1 MPRRWRACTESGD
14 HLQQSGKPKTAAAAR
29 QFLSA
34 GLSLLRGVTGD
45 DAYEK
50 YAPHMARTDPGA
62 TLMTARDFFRAQ
74 QERQWSCINGCC

>member
-1 MPRRWRACTESGD
+1 MPRRWRACTDSRQD
-14 HLQQSGKPKTAAAAR
+14 VQQSGKPKPAAAAR

-50 YAPHMARTDPGA
+50 YAAHMARTEPGA
-62 TLMTARDFFRAQ
+62 KLMSAREFFSAQ
-74 QERQWSCINGCC
+74 QERQWGCINGCC

>member
-1 MPRRWRACTESGD
+1 MQRF
-14 HLQQSGKPKTAAAAR
+14 GKSNATGSAR

-50 YAPHMARTDPGA
+50 YLAHMARAEPG
-62 TLMTARDFFRAQ
+62 TTPLSARDFFRAQ
-74 QERQWSCINGCC
+74 QERQWGCINGCC

>member
-1 MPRRWRACTESGD
+1 M
-14 HLQQSGKPKTAAAAR
+14 QQSGKPKPAAAAR

-50 YAPHMARTDPGA
+50 YAAHMARTEPGA
-62 TLMTARDFFRAQ
+62 TLMTAREFFRAQ